1 MTEDPTLDG
10 ASMVM
15 IGGGVMLS
23 MARVVALSALLAV
36 VMVVVVV
43 ERTYLVVERVTVGEG
58 LAVVLAQ
65 RVVLRQRNDCDVL
78 PR

>member
-1 MTEDPTLDG
+1 M
-10 ASMVM
+10 
-15 IGGGVMLS
+15 VMLS
-23 MARVVALSALLAV
+23 MARVLALSALLAV

-65 RVVLRQRNDCDVL
+65 MVAPRLVLGAVLRQRNDCDVL

>member
-1 MTEDPTLDG
+1 M
-10 ASMVM
+10 
-15 IGGGVMLS
+15 VMLS
-23 MARVVALSALLAV
+23 MARVLALSALLAV

-43 ERTYLVVERVTVGEG
+43 ERTHLVVERVTVGEG

-78 PR
+78 PH